1 MNVANSNSLTST
13 NLTNL
18 TSNISQAKK
27 EALKEYNSLFI
38 KDEEVLNLATDID
51 LNLASSSLSKYVV
64 FDLLNSPSHKA
75 EVASSIN
82 KSAKSIANS
91 NSAISSQQQII
102 NLANEAAINARMVYL
117 KNPYKSDEEKMGNMA
132 YDEAGRTYAT
142 FINNTDNG
150 LWANFFGGK
159 NILNSNSASVL
170 GGSLGFDKRISDDS
184 LLGLYL
190 TYADVNLKDSDTLM
204 KILSFS

>member
-1 MNVANSNSLTST
+1 MVTSNSLTST
-13 NLTNL
+13 NLTN
-18 TSNISQAKK
+18 TASNTNISQAKK

-75 EVASSIN
+75 ATASAVN
-82 KSAKSIANS
+82 NSAKSIANS

-102 NLANEAAINARMVYL
+102 NLTNEAAINARMVYL

-132 YDEAGRTYAT
+132 YDEA
-142 FINNTDNG
+142 
-150 LWANFFGGK
+150 
-159 NILNSNSASVL
+159 
-170 GGSLGFDKRISDDS
+170 
-184 LLGLYL
+184 
-190 TYADVNLKDSDTLM
+190 
-204 KILSFS
+204 

>member
-1 MNVANSNSLTST
+1 MLSL
-13 NLTNL
+13 
-18 TSNISQAKK
+18 
-27 EALKEYNSLFI
+27 
-38 KDEEVLNLATDID
+38 
-51 LNLASSSLSKYVV
+51 
-64 FDLLNSPSHKA
+64 
-75 EVASSIN
+75 
-82 KSAKSIANS
+82 IANS

-142 FINNTDNG
+142 FINNNTNG

-159 NILNSNSASVL
+159 NIIDSNSASVL

-190 TYADVNLKDSDTLM
+190 TYADVNLNDKIINEEGKSYQLGLYYNKNFANNMELDLKANFGFNPAIDSL
-204 KILSFS
+204 IC